1 MKHKKSSSRVKKSHS
16 IKNVLLANKSKRI
29 LYLSETYEGS
39 VHDKKIADE
48 ADIAFEQH
56 IQLLQ
61 DSGFQGFK
69 PKNAIIQQPEKKK
82 RTAELTTEQKH
93 ENRKKA
99 SQRVVVEHAINQV
112 KVWRIV
118 KEKIRSCRHKLRDQV
133 MLIACGLSNFKIKLR
148 TNP

>member
-1 MKHKKSSSRVKKSHS
+1 MKRRKNSFPVKKSHS

-48 ADIAFEQH
+48 ADITFEQTIH
-56 IQLLQ
+56 LLQ
-61 DSGFQGFK
+61 DTGFQGFK

-82 RTAELTTEQKH
+82 RIAALTTGQKH

-118 KEKIRSCRHKLRDQV
+118 KDKIRSCRHKLRDDV
-133 MLIACGLSNFKIKLR
+133 MLIASGLSNFKIKLKE
-148 TNP
+148 NA